1 MRVSLHRKD
10 HSLSNTI
17 VVLTFYW
24 LKYRSL
30 TAVTDSDAVPLGG
43 TKMHQ
48 FSSARA
54 YGTLTTGKYPALTSR
69 KRGAFTLIELLVV
82 IAIIA
87 ILAAIL
93 FPVFA
98 QARKK
103 ARQTACL
110 SNTKQISLA
119 VIQYSQDY
127 DEMMP
132 ANGTPNTA
140 TPPPNNPRNSA
151 FERTM
156 PYIKNADVL
165 HCPDDDT
172 DDNSPSG
179 RYAIYKDQNGL
190 AASGKGIFIF
200 VSYYPTGVGTSGSA
214 AWGVLQGPDAVTPT
228 PAVALAEI
236 KAPADTIMF
245 GERRSRSEGQ
255 NFDPTI
261 DIGTATPTGG
271 DSFDANGTPNSSN
284 NNGVTRRHT
293 EGAIYAFCDGHSKW
307 FKRGKN
313 ANGDTTGANATVN
326 GVRYYYFWR
335 SGVAGK

>member
-1 MRVSLHRKD
+1 
-10 HSLSNTI
+10 
-17 VVLTFYW
+17 
-24 LKYRSL
+24 
-30 TAVTDSDAVPLGG
+30 
-43 TKMHQ
+43 MHP
-48 FSSARA
+48 FSSTHA
-54 YGTLTTGKYPALTSR
+54 YGARYRPFPTGKYSALASR
-69 KRGAFTLIELLVV
+69 RRGAFTLIELLVV

-110 SNTKQISLA
+110 SNTKQIGLSI
-119 VIQYSQDY
+119 IQYSQDY

-132 ANGTPNTA
+132 ANGTPDTNN
-140 TPPPNNPRNSA
+140 PPPNNPRIAA

-172 DDNSPSG
+172 DDDSKTG
-179 RYAIYKDQNGL
+179 RFAIFKDQNGL
-190 AASGKGIFIF
+190 ATSGKGRFIF
-200 VSYYPTGVGTSGSA
+200 VSYYPAGVGTSGSA
-214 AWGVLQGPDAVTPT
+214 QWGVLQGPDAVTPA
-228 PAVALAEI
+228 PPVPLSDI
-236 KAPADTIMF
+236 KAPADTILF
-245 GERRSRSEGQ
+245 GERRSRSEGE

-261 DIGTATPTGG
+261 DIGNATPTGG

-313 ANGDTTGANATVN
+313 VNGDTTGANATVN

-335 SGVAGK
+335 SGVSGK

>member
-1 MRVSLHRKD
+1 MTIPFSGLSPRHR
-10 HSLSNTI
+10 S
-17 VVLTFYW
+17 
-24 LKYRSL
+24 
-30 TAVTDSDAVPLGG
+30 
-43 TKMHQ
+43 
-48 FSSARA
+48 
-54 YGTLTTGKYPALTSR
+54 
-69 KRGAFTLIELLVV
+69 AFTLIELLVV

-98 QARKK
+98 TARKK

-119 VIQYSQDY
+119 VIAYTQDY

-132 ANGTPNTA
+132 PNGTPNTS

-151 FERTM
+151 FERTI
-156 PYIKNADVL
+156 PYVKNADVL

-172 DDNSPSG
+172 EDTSPSG
-179 RYAIYKDQNGL
+179 RYAIYKDANGL
-190 AASGKGIFIF
+190 PASGQGIFIF
-200 VSYYPTGVGTSGSA
+200 VSYYPTGVGTSGPAS
-214 AWGVLQGPDAVTPT
+214 WGVLQGPDAVTPA
-228 PAVALAEI
+228 PVVPLSEI

-261 DIGTATPTGG
+261 DIGNATPTGG

-284 NNGVTRRHT
+284 NNGVTRRHN
-293 EGAIYAFCDGHSKW
+293 EGANYAFCDGHSKW
-307 FKRGKN
+307 FKRGPI
-313 ANGDTTGANATVN
+313 ANGDATGANATIN

-335 SGVAGK
+335 SGVTNK